1 MKSKRVLKY
10 KIILY
15 LMLFLFLVF
24 LAWLAF
30 IKPYLNRTNLFKGN
44 ECEKAYD
51 CECEEEHPDT
61 DLVWCTCKYKKLF
74 WEIKG
79 ICIKDKDFSSR

>member
-1 MKSKRVLKY
+1 MKSKRILKY

-30 IKPYLNRTNLFKGN
+30 IKPYLNTTSIFKGN
-44 ECEKAYD
+44 MCEKVYD
-51 CECEEEHPDT
+51 CECEETPNEFNE
-61 DLVWCTCKYKKLF
+61 VMCTCKYKKLF

-79 ICIKDKDFSSR
+79 ICVKDKDFSSR